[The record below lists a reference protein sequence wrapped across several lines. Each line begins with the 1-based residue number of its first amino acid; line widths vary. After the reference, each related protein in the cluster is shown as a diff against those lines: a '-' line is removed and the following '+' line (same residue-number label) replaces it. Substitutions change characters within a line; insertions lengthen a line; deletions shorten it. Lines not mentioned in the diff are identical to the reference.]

1 VHVRRGDVGGV
12 EMRVF
17 LADDHRLML
26 AAIRT
31 ALEREDDIEIVGTT
45 TDAANVLP
53 LVAELRP
60 DVVVLDVVMPQID
73 GLAVLERIRARFDDI
88 SVVLLSASEDQSL
101 VGQARE
107 KGASAFVHKQI
118 DPVELAPIL
127 RKALD
132 SHEFQSV
139 GIGADTAELAAE
151 AGMTKKEQL
160 VLDALA
166 RGLSNQQ
173 IAQELWVT
181 EQTVKFHLSNIY
193 RKLDVRNRTEAA
205 QHALRRGL
213 VRRSEYAREV

>member
-1 VHVRRGDVGGV
+1 
-12 EMRVF
+12 MKVF
-17 LADDHRLML
+17 LADDHRLMI
-26 AAIRT
+26 AAVRT
-31 ALEREDDIEIVGTT
+31 ALEREDDIEVVGTT

-60 DVVVLDVVMPQID
+60 DVVVLDVLMPQID
-73 GLAVLERIRARFDDI
+73 GLAVLERIRARFDDVH
-88 SVVLLSASEDQSL
+88 VVLLSASEDQSL
-101 VGQARE
+101 VGRAQE

-118 DPVELAPIL
+118 DPAELAPIL
-127 RKALD
+127 RQALD
-132 SHEFQSV
+132 SREFQSV
-139 GIGADTAELAAE
+139 GIGADSTELAAE

-213 VRRSEYAREV
+213 VRKSEYAREV

>member
-1 VHVRRGDVGGV
+1 
-12 EMRVF
+12 
-17 LADDHRLML
+17 
-26 AAIRT
+26 
-31 ALEREDDIEIVGTT
+31 
-45 TDAANVLP
+45 VLP

-60 DVVVLDVVMPQID
+60 DVVVLDVLMPQID
-73 GLAVLERIRARFDDI
+73 GLAILERIRARFPAVK
-88 SVVLLSASEDQSL
+88 VVLLSASEDESL
-101 VGQARE
+101 VTRARE
-107 KGASAFVHKQI
+107 KGASAFAHKQI
-118 DPVELAPIL
+118 DPQELAPIL
-127 RKALD
+127 RQALESD
-132 SHEFQSV
+132 EFQSV
-139 GIGADTAELAAE
+139 GIGADTSELAAE

-213 VRRSEYAREV
+213 VRKSEYVPEV

>member
-1 VHVRRGDVGGV
+1 
-12 EMRVF
+12 MKVF
-17 LADDHRLML
+17 LADDHQLMI
-26 AAIRT
+26 AAVQT

-60 DVVVLDVVMPQID
+60 DVVVLDVLMPQID
-73 GLAVLERIRARFDDI
+73 GIAVLERIRARFDDVH
-88 SVVLLSASEDQSL
+88 VVLLSASEDQSL

-127 RKALD
+127 RQALD
-132 SHEFQSV
+132 AHEFQSV
-139 GIGADTAELAAE
+139 GIGADSTELAAE

-193 RKLDVRNRTEAA
+193 RKLEVRNRTEAA

-213 VRRSEYAREV
+213 VRRSEYAREL

>member
-1 VHVRRGDVGGV
+1 
-12 EMRVF
+12 MI
-17 LADDHRLML
+17 
-26 AAIRT
+26 AAVRT
-31 ALEREDDIEIVGTT
+31 ALEREADIEVVGTT

-60 DVVVLDVVMPQID
+60 DVVVLDVLMPQID
-73 GLAVLERIRARFDDI
+73 GLAVLERIRARFDDVN
-88 SVVLLSASEDQSL
+88 VVLLSASEDQSL

-127 RKALD
+127 RQSLD

-139 GIGADTAELAAE
+139 GIGADTTELAAE

-213 VRRSEYAREV
+213 VRKSAYAPEV

>member
-1 VHVRRGDVGGV
+1 
-12 EMRVF
+12 MKVF
-17 LADDHRLML
+17 LADDHRLMI
-26 AAIRT
+26 AAVRT
-31 ALEREDDIEIVGTT
+31 ALEREDDIEVVGTT

-60 DVVVLDVVMPQID
+60 DVVVLDVLMPQID
-73 GLAVLERIRARFDDI
+73 GLAVLERIKARFDDVI
-88 SVVLLSASEDQSL
+88 VVLLSASEDQSL

-118 DPVELAPIL
+118 DPVELASIL
-127 RKALD
+127 RQALD

-139 GIGADTAELAAE
+139 GIGADSTELAAE

-213 VRRSEYAREV
+213 VRKSEYAREL

>member
-1 VHVRRGDVGGV
+1 
-12 EMRVF
+12 MRVF
-17 LADDHRLML
+17 LADDHRLMI
-26 AAIRT
+26 AAVRT

-60 DVVVLDVVMPQID
+60 DVVVLDVLMPQID

-88 SVVLLSASEDQSL
+88 NVVLLSASEDQSL
-101 VGQARE
+101 VGRARAG
-107 KGASAFVHKQI
+107 GASAFVHKQI

-127 RKALD
+127 RQALD
-132 SHEFQSV
+132 SAEFQSV
-139 GIGADTAELAAE
+139 GIGADTTELAAA

-173 IAQELWVT
+173 IAKELWVT

-193 RKLDVRNRTEAA
+193 RKLELTNRTEASHYA
-205 QHALRRGL
+205 HLHGLLRTP
-213 VRRSEYAREV
+213 VRTVPVQAVPVAA

>member
-1 VHVRRGDVGGV
+1 
-12 EMRVF
+12 MKVF
-17 LADDHRLML
+17 LADDHRLMI
-26 AAIRT
+26 AAVRT

-60 DVVVLDVVMPQID
+60 DVVVLDVLMPQID
-73 GLAVLERIRARFDDI
+73 GLAVLERIKARFDDVI
-88 SVVLLSASEDQSL
+88 VVLLSASEDQSL

-127 RKALD
+127 RQALD
-132 SHEFQSV
+132 LHEFQSI
-139 GIGADTAELAAE
+139 GIGADATELAAE

-205 QHALRRGL
+205 QHALRHGL
-213 VRRSEYAREV
+213 VRKSELAREL

>member
-1 VHVRRGDVGGV
+1 
-12 EMRVF
+12 MRAL
-17 LADDHRLML
+17 LADDHRLMI
-26 AAIRT
+26 AAVRT
-31 ALEREDDIEIVGTT
+31 ALEREDDIDIVGTT

-60 DVVVLDVVMPQID
+60 DVVVLDVLMPQID
-73 GLAVLERIRARFDDI
+73 GLAILERVRARFPEVN
-88 SVVLLSASEDQSL
+88 VVLLSASEDESL
-101 VGQARE
+101 VRRARE
-107 KGASAFVHKQI
+107 GGASAFVHKQI
-118 DPVELAPIL
+118 DPHELAPIL
-127 RKALD
+127 RRAIESD
-132 SHEFQSV
+132 EFQSV
-139 GIGADTAELAAE
+139 GIGADTTELATE

-193 RKLDVRNRTEAA
+193 RKLEVRNRTEAA

-213 VRRSEYAREV
+213 VRKSEYAKEI

>member
-1 VHVRRGDVGGV
+1 MHVRRGDVGGV

-73 GLAVLERIRARFDDI
+73 GLAVLERIRARFDDV
-88 SVVLLSASEDQSL
+88 SVVLLSASDDQSL

-127 RKALD
+127 RQALD

-139 GIGADTAELAAE
+139 GIGAGATELAAE

-160 VLDALA
+160 VLEALA

>member
-1 VHVRRGDVGGV
+1 
-12 EMRVF
+12 MKVF
-17 LADDHRLML
+17 LADDHRLMI
-26 AAIRT
+26 AAVQT
-31 ALEREDDIEIVGTT
+31 ALEREDDIEVVGTT

-60 DVVVLDVVMPQID
+60 DVVVLDVLMPQID
-73 GLAVLERIRARFDDI
+73 GLAVLERIRARFDDVN
-88 SVVLLSASEDQSL
+88 VVLLSASEDQSL
-101 VGQARE
+101 VGRARAG
-107 KGASAFVHKQI
+107 GASAFVHKQI

-127 RKALD
+127 RQALD
-132 SHEFQSV
+132 SDEFQSV
-139 GIGADTAELAAE
+139 GIGADTTELATA

-213 VRRSEYAREV
+213 VRKSELAPEL